1 MKPQQNPGT
10 GCISLILLLAIAGVL
25 IAGCMDSPS
34 VGQNGQV
41 SVPPTI
47 TPISGKTKGP
57 LTTVP
62 ASPTQDRSGPFIA
75 IDPVGEKKIGD
86 ILVIS
91 GTTSLPVKTPVYLS
105 WAVGNSGEKKV
116 ISDRPI
122 LPGANGTNRFRFVF
136 DTTGFKPGIYNTTIA
151 TGKNG
156 ISGSIQFS
164 LTGTYLGTD
173 TPVYY
178 SGVNAGSSGI
188 PAITLQPI
196 GDHAQGD
203 IIQITGTTTL
213 REGTLLIY
221 EIYPDYFESALKR
234 SASSAATPSGM
245 SGDTLVIKGTGN
257 TNTWSRAIDTE
268 GYEKTQYI
276 VNVSTMNENGQK
288 SGIFVSAHFT
298 LQ

>member
-1 MKPQQNPGT
+1 MKPQQNPGI

-25 IAGCMDSPS
+25 IAGCTDSSSP
-34 VGQNGQV
+34 GQNGQV
-41 SVPPTI
+41 SVPPTV

-75 IDPVGEKKIGD
+75 INPVGEKKIGD
-86 ILVIS
+86 VLVIS
-91 GTTSLPVKTPVYLS
+91 GTTSLPEKTPVYLS
-105 WAVGNSGEKKV
+105 WTVNSGGKKS
-116 ISDRPI
+116 ISNKPV
-122 LPGANGTNRFRFVF
+122 LPGVNGTGHFRFVF
-136 DTTGFKPGIYNTTIA
+136 DTTGFKPGIYTTTVT

-156 ISGSIQFS
+156 ISGSVQFS

-178 SGVNAGSSGI
+178 SGATAGSSGA
-188 PAITLQPI
+188 PAITLRPI

-203 IIQITGTTTL
+203 VIQITGTTTL
-213 REGTLLIY
+213 REGTLIIY
-221 EIYPDYFESALKR
+221 EIYPDYFENAVKR
-234 SASSAATPSGM
+234 SASSAATPSGI

-257 TNTWSRAIDTE
+257 TNTWSCAIDTE

-288 SGIFVSAHFT
+288 SGIFGSAHFT
-298 LQ
+298 LT